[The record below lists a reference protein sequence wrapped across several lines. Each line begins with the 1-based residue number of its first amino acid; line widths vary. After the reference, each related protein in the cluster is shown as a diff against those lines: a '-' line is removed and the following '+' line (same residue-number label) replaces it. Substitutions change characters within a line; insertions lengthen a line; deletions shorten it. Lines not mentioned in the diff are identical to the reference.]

1 MCGII
6 GYASK
11 NLDSCSVA
19 LSCLK
24 NLEYRGYDSSGVAT
38 SEQGKINM
46 YKAQGKI
53 ANLEEKIKDHEISA
67 STAIAHTRWATYGE
81 PSETNAHPH
90 KVGNVTLVHN
100 GIIENYGEI
109 KQLLVDKGYSFESQ
123 TDTVIAC
130 GYIDYI
136 SKSLNTDNK
145 L

>member
-24 NLEYRGYDSSGVAT
+24 NLEYRGYDSSGIAT

-53 ANLEEKIKDHEISA
+53 ANLEDKIKDHEISA
-67 STAIAHTRWATYGE
+67 STAIAHTRWATHGE
-81 PSETNAHPH
+81 PSETNAHPNKFGH
-90 KVGNVTLVHN
+90 VTLVHN
-100 GIIENYGEI
+100 GIIEKY
-109 KQLLVDKGYSFESQ
+109 
-123 TDTVIAC
+123 
-130 GYIDYI
+130 
-136 SKSLNTDNK
+136 
-145 L
+145 